1 MYAAI
6 LGRKLFALRAKIWR
20 ATVMRSGML
29 TALIL
34 IVLLGG
40 LVVGIR
46 ERGKGHLHRLETE
59 LRAKTEAPPPAIPP
73 PGGQEPIVMKRTLAA
88 GSTTPEFLSATLLP
102 GRGMNIFQI
111 VAMIPSRGEVSLL
124 ASPSLEQASQ
134 QLSGAGPDAQGAV
147 GLTMGGA
154 FEAPWAGNLG
164 GVPTPDDLGIMSVWQ
179 GQTLIL
185 PTSPRDMET
194 ARVASGGLLLRQQA
208 TKIET
213 TVIPDGWQTRSV
225 YSAGSFDGHWLSQ
238 TEITTQVLL
247 NGRVMELGMTA
258 KNVGPVAEPL
268 GIGWRPHFAIPNPDA
283 DAVLLRLPEAMRLEL
298 KQSGVGVGLPTGKF
312 LPVTGTEYDFTK
324 PGGTKVGPRG
334 LEASLVRLKQP
345 MLDRGPSVE
354 LRYGNSKFGLRLT
367 VLTSTIKQIHVA
379 SAGGSSPITIDPQFN
394 YDDPLSR
401 QWPKDED
408 TGMVILQPGQSTQ
421 WRVRLELFP
430 LTAPT
435 GPRF

>member
-6 LGRKLFALRAKIWR
+6 FGRKLTAIRAKIWR
-20 ATVMRSGML
+20 AAVMRSGML

-40 LVVGIR
+40 LILGLR
-46 ERGKGHLHRLETE
+46 ERGRGHLHRLQNE
-59 LRAKTEAPPPAIPP
+59 LQAKTDAPPPAIPP
-73 PGGQEPIVMKRTLAA
+73 PGGQEPVVMKRTAGS

-111 VAMIPSRGEVSLL
+111 VAMIPSKGEIPLL
-124 ASPSLEQASQ
+124 ASPSLEQTSE
-134 QLSGAGPDAQGAV
+134 QLSGAGPDAQGAAS
-147 GLTMGGA
+147 LTMGGA
-154 FEAPWAGNLG
+154 FEVPWAGNLG
-164 GVPTPDDLGIMSVWQ
+164 GVPTPDDLSIMSVWQ

-185 PTSPRDMET
+185 PASPRDMDT
-194 ARVASGGLLLRQQA
+194 SRVASGGLLLRQRA

-225 YSAGSFDGHWLSQ
+225 YNAGSFDGHWLSL

-258 KNVGPVAEPL
+258 KNIGAVPEPL
-268 GIGWRPHFAIPNPDA
+268 GMGWRPHFAIPNP
-283 DAVLLRLPEAMRLEL
+283 DAVLLRLPEAMRLEV

-312 LPVTGTEYDFTK
+312 LPITGTEYDFTK
-324 PGGTKVGPRG
+324 PGGTKVGPKG
-334 LEASLVRLKQP
+334 LEASFVRLKQP

-354 LRYGNSKFGLRLT
+354 LRYGNSNFGLRITL
-367 VLTSTIKQIHVA
+367 LSSTIKEIHVA

-401 QWPKDED
+401 QWPKNED
-408 TGMVILQPGQSTQ
+408 TGMVVLQPGQSTQ
-421 WRVRLELFP
+421 WKVRLELFP
-430 LTAPT
+430 LTTTAGT
-435 GPRF
+435 RF